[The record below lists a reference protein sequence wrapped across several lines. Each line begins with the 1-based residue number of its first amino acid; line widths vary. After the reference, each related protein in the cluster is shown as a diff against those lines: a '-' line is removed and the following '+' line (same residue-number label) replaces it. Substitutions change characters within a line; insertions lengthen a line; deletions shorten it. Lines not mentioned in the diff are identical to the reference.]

1 MNTILDY
8 LTIDILTMYEN
19 NIKEHFVEY
28 LERYVNVIW
37 KKKYLSN
44 KIRSIKKT
52 KEARNYSINQ
62 LNNQL
67 RKIKYDVLNIENTNY
82 KSKTFYH
89 NWIKHKRKLY
99 YLIENSRK
107 KRV

>member
-1 MNTILDY
+1 MGK
-8 LTIDILTMYEN
+8 M
-19 NIKEHFVEY
+19 KEEFMQMQQEE
-28 LERYVNVIW
+28 LAQQNP
-37 KKKYLSN
+37 
-44 KIRSIKKT
+44 
-52 KEARNYSINQ
+52 SINQ